1 MDLQQFLALLDQVG
15 DDRII
20 GFIMDNSSRMYYRD
34 NMLFDRNKHLDM
46 ATQCI
51 KITDVDNN
59 DNVYTCY
66 KPVSVIQGVLVSD
79 KPGEISKYNTR
90 YIGG

>member
-1 MDLQQFLALLDQVG
+1 MEMEHFLKLLDKVG

-20 GFIMDNSSRMYYRD
+20 GFVVDNSGRMYYRD
-34 NMLFDRNKHLDM
+34 NMLFDRKKHLDM
-46 ATQCI
+46 ETQCV
-51 KITDVDNN
+51 KIIDIDNN
-59 DNVYTCY
+59 KNEYICY
-66 KPVSVIQGVLVSD
+66 KPINTIQAVLVSD